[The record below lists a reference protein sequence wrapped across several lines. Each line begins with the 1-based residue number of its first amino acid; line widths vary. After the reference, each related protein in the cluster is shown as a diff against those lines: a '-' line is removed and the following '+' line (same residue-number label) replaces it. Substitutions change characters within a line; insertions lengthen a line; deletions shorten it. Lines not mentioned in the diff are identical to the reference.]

1 MSDIIREVRAREI
14 INEKGIPTV
23 EVDVILED
31 GSLGRAAAPGGTSR
45 GEFEPAD
52 LRDGDPTYFDG
63 LGVGR
68 AVSNVKGEIAAALKG
83 RHAVDQAEVDH
94 AMIDLDGTPDRSRLG
109 SNAIIASS
117 LANAK
122 AAAASLGIPLFE
134 HFGAGVQIPLCFVY
148 MMFSGPAYVGLE
160 GVCDFQ
166 EFALL
171 PLFAKSYR
179 EGYIAASR
187 IYAKLAQLQAERA
200 GSGVPNIKDVAG
212 TMIARFDS
220 NEEALAT
227 LTRLIEAEGY
237 APGEDIGIYLDIAA
251 NQLYRQGKYHLQA
264 DGEVLTAEEMI
275 DKLESQCASYPI
287 LSIEDPLYEGDWDC
301 WAKLTER
308 LGDRVQ
314 IVGDDLF
321 VTQRN
326 RLRKGVEM
334 GVANALVIKPNQVG
348 TLTETFETIRLAKQ
362 SGYGT
367 VISPRSGEIWD
378 PYIPHLCVGQA
389 LGQGKIVGA
398 YSGGEASL
406 NELLRIEDHLGESAL
421 YSGEQELSKF
431 LG

>member
-1 MSDIIREVRAREI
+1 MSDVIREVRAREI

-52 LRDGDPTYFDG
+52 LRDGDPTYFNG
-63 LGVGR
+63 LGVHG
-68 AVSNVKGEIAAALKG
+68 AVGNVKGEIAPALKG
-83 RHAVDQAEVDH
+83 RRATDQAEVDY
-94 AMIDLDGTPDRSRLG
+94 AMIELDGTPDRSRLG
-109 SNAIIASS
+109 SNAIIATS

-122 AAAASLGIPLFE
+122 AAAASLGIPLFQ
-134 HFGAGVQIPLCFVY
+134 HFGGGAQIPLCFVY

-171 PLFAKSYR
+171 PLFAKSYK
-179 EGYIAASR
+179 EGYIAASK
-187 IYAKLAQLQAERA
+187 IYTRLARLQARRT

-212 TMIARFDS
+212 TLIARFDS
-220 NEEALAT
+220 NEEALAE

-237 APGEDIGIYLDIAA
+237 VPGEDIGIYLDIAA
-251 NQLYRQGKYHLQA
+251 NQFYRKDHYHLQA
-264 DGEVLTAEEMI
+264 DGEALTADQMI

-287 LSIEDPLYEGDWDC
+287 LSIEDPLYEGDWDS
-301 WAKLTER
+301 WVKLTKR
-308 LGDRVQ
+308 IGGRVQ

-321 VTQRN
+321 VTQQG

-334 GVANALVIKPNQVG
+334 GAANALVIKPNQVG
-348 TLTETFETIRLAKQ
+348 TLTETFETIRLAKE
-362 SGYGT
+362 SGYNT
-367 VISPRSGEIWD
+367 IISPRSGELWD

-406 NELLRIEDHLGESAL
+406 NELMRIEDWLGESAIYRGGQVL
-421 YSGEQELSKF
+421 AKF

>member
-83 RHAVDQAEVDH
+83 RHAVDQAEVDY
-94 AMIDLDGTPDRSRLG
+94 AMIELDGTPDRSRLG

-134 HFGAGVQIPLCFVY
+134 HFGVGAQIPLCFVY

-187 IYAKLAQLQAERA
+187 IYAKLAQIQAERA

-227 LTRLIEAEGY
+227 LARLIEAEGY
-237 APGEDIGIYLDIAA
+237 TPGEDIGIYLDIAA
-251 NQLYRQGKYHLQA
+251 NQLYREGKYHLQA

-275 DKLESQCASYPI
+275 DKLESQCARYPI
-287 LSIEDPLYEGDWDC
+287 LSIEDPLYEGDWDS

-348 TLTETFETIRLAKQ
+348 TLTETFETIWLAKE

-406 NELLRIEDHLGESAL
+406 NELLRIEDHLGESAV
-421 YSGEQELSKF
+421 YSGEQVLSKF